1 MAKDISVDSSSAFK
15 WGLFVLV
22 DNKWSS
28 VSFFK
33 TERAAKKFAA
43 DLVTKDLFLIARRY
57 DRRELMAGKGM
68 S

>member
-1 MAKDISVDSSSAFK
+1 MEKDISVDSSASFK

-28 VSFFK
+28 VAFFK

-43 DLVTKDLFLIARRY
+43 CLVTKDMFLIARRY
-57 DRRELMAGKGM
+57 DRRELIASRGM
-68 S
+68 